1 VDDAV
6 GQGVTVLVPV
16 AEGEPEPDRVA
27 HSLGLDVALG
37 WDAVAQPLAV
47 NDADANADSVAMVAE
62 GGGEKDAE
70 GLPEEVRDTEML
82 RVEEERVVR
91 VEDTEADALEE
102 KEGDWE
108 REPSGVPLPEKLPM
122 RESKGVK
129 ELDAV
134 ANALPEN
141 VCEGDAEVDPVSV
154 LEAETRALRLPE
166 PLPLGETDPRGEPEL
181 VAELV
186 SLTVGGP
193 VRVGV
198 SVGYEGNGVAEGDPL
213 EEREPLGVPVDEME
227 KDGDAQN
234 VGEELTVTVAL
245 TLLVP
250 PTASFGVPVARE
262 GLAVPEVRCVIE

>member
-1 VDDAV
+1 MDDAV

-108 REPSGVPLPEKLPM
+108 REPSGVPLPENS
-122 RESKGVK
+122 R
-129 ELDAV
+129 
-134 ANALPEN
+134 
-141 VCEGDAEVDPVSV
+141 C
-154 LEAETRALRLPE
+154 
-166 PLPLGETDPRGEPEL
+166 
-181 VAELV
+181 
-186 SLTVGGP
+186 
-193 VRVGV
+193 
-198 SVGYEGNGVAEGDPL
+198 
-213 EEREPLGVPVDEME
+213 
-227 KDGDAQN
+227 
-234 VGEELTVTVAL
+234 
-245 TLLVP
+245 
-250 PTASFGVPVARE
+250 ASRKA
-262 GLAVPEVRCVIE
+262 